1 MKGKVRNAII
11 IAAGVLILTVMLT
24 VVLYYYNDKV
34 MRDNAWVFS
43 VDETSYD
50 ESSYSY
56 VQKPDLNSADL
67 ETLMQIKGVGRK
79 TAPDI
84 INYRE
89 KHGKFTS
96 MSQLKEI
103 SSVDDEVYMILC
115 SRFTVTSSGYY
126 TKNESYGT
134 RKVNLNTATVNELMS
149 VEGITEE
156 IAKNIILRRK
166 DHGDYTSVR
175 ELLDTDGITIT
186 LYSKISDK
194 LTV

>member
-50 ESSYSY
+50 ESSYS
-56 VQKPDLNSADL
+56 QKPDLNSADL

-79 TAPDI
+79 TAHDI

-115 SRFTVTSSGYY
+115 SRFTVASSGYY
-126 TKNESYGT
+126 TKRHSQG
-134 RKVNLNTATVNELMS
+134 KPQ
-149 VEGITEE
+149 
-156 IAKNIILRRK
+156 
-166 DHGDYTSVR
+166 
-175 ELLDTDGITIT
+175 
-186 LYSKISDK
+186 
-194 LTV
+194 

>member
-50 ESSYSY
+50 ESSYT
-56 VQKPDLNSADL
+56 QKPDLNSADL
-67 ETLMQIKGVGRK
+67 ETLMQIKGIGRK
-79 TAPDI
+79 TAHDI

-103 SSVDDEVYMILC
+103 SSVDDEVYTILC
-115 SRFTVTSSGYY
+115 SRFTVASSGYY
-126 TKNESYGT
+126 TKNESYGI

-175 ELLDTDGITIT
+175 ELLDTEGVTIT
-186 LYSKISDK
+186 LYSEISDK

>member
-50 ESSYSY
+50 ESSYS
-56 VQKPDLNSADL
+56 QKPDLNSADL

-79 TAPDI
+79 TAHDI
-84 INYRE
+84 I

-115 SRFTVTSSGYY
+115 SRFTVASSGYY
-126 TKNESYGT
+126 TKNESYGI
-134 RKVNLNTATVNELMS
+134 RKVNLNKATVDELMS
-149 VEGITEE
+149 VEGISEE

-175 ELLDTDGITIT
+175 ELLDTEGITIT

>member
-79 TAPDI
+79 TAHDI

-103 SSVDDEVYMILC
+103 SSVDDEVYMMLC
-115 SRFTVTSSGYY
+115 SRFTVASSGHY

-134 RKVNLNTATVNELMS
+134 RKVNINKVP
-149 VEGITEE
+149 
-156 IAKNIILRRK
+156 
-166 DHGDYTSVR
+166 
-175 ELLDTDGITIT
+175 
-186 LYSKISDK
+186 
-194 LTV
+194 

>member
-50 ESSYSY
+50 ESSYT
-56 VQKPDLNSADL
+56 QKPDINSADL

-79 TAPDI
+79 TAHDI

-96 MSQLKEI
+96 MLQLKEI
-103 SSVDDEVYMILC
+103 SSVDDEVYTILC
-115 SRFTVTSSGYY
+115 SRFTVASSGYY

-175 ELLDTDGITIT
+175 ELLDTEGITIT

>member
-43 VDETSYD
+43 VEETSYN
-50 ESSYSY
+50 ENSYSY

-79 TAPDI
+79 TAHDI

-166 DHGDYTSVR
+166 DHGD
-175 ELLDTDGITIT
+175 
-186 LYSKISDK
+186 
-194 LTV
+194 

>member
-50 ESSYSY
+50 ESSY

-67 ETLMQIKGVGRK
+67 ETLMQIKGIGRK
-79 TAPDI
+79 TAHDI

-96 MSQLKEI
+96 MLQLKEI
-103 SSVDDEVYMILC
+103 SSVDDEVYTILC
-115 SRFTVTSSGYY
+115 SRFTVASSGYY

-134 RKVNLNTATVNELMS
+134 RKVNLNKATAGELMS

-175 ELLDTDGITIT
+175 ELLDTEGITIT

>member
-43 VDETSYD
+43 VDETSY
-50 ESSYSY
+50 SY

-79 TAPDI
+79 TAHDI

-103 SSVDDEVYMILC
+103 SSVDDEVYSILC
-115 SRFTVTSSGYY
+115 SRFTVASSGYY

-134 RKVNLNTATVNELMS
+134 RKVNLNKATVDELMS

>member
-43 VDETSYD
+43 VEETSYD
-50 ESSYSY
+50 ESSYT
-56 VQKPDLNSADL
+56 QKTDINSADL

-79 TAPDI
+79 TAHDI

-103 SSVDDEVYMILC
+103 NSVDDEVYMILC
-115 SRFTVTSSGYY
+115 SRFTVASSGYY

-134 RKVNLNTATVNELMS
+134 RKVNLNTATLNELMS

-175 ELLDTDGITIT
+175 ELLDTEGITIT